1 MKLFLST
8 LASIASLSAYELIYI
23 SNSVD
28 LQSLEKL
35 SQKYKKDVLISDSR
49 AYLVPSECLLERYFG
64 GLSQNKV
71 ELPNSELYN
80 SSYTVN
86 EKIFDAKDA
95 QDIAQEIKKQKISNT
110 IEAKEA
116 KEFLE
121 ESSGHLYGGLSQGA
135 VNLEVQKNVVKDAP
149 KEGIAYKHP
158 ECRVLENGSGYEIQ
172 GAKNLKLYSNQK
184 IIELQERV
192 LFH

>member
-1 MKLFLST
+1 MKIFLST
-8 LASIASLSAYELIYI
+8 LASIASLNAYELIYI

-28 LQSLEKL
+28 LQSLEEL

-80 SSYTVN
+80 SSSVVN

-95 QDIAQEIKKQKISNT
+95 LEIAQEIKKQKISST

-135 VNLEVQKNVVKDAP
+135 VNLEAQKNIVKGTP
-149 KEGIAYKHP
+149 KESIAYKHP
-158 ECRVLENGSGYEIQ
+158 ECRVLEDGSGYEIE
-172 GAKNLKLYSNQK
+172 GAKNLKLYNNQK
-184 IIELQERV
+184 VIDIKESIP
-192 LFH
+192 FY

>member
-28 LQSLEKL
+28 LQSLEEL

-49 AYLVPSECLLERYFG
+49 AYLVPSECLFERYFG

-80 SSYTVN
+80 SSYAVN

-95 QDIAQEIKKQKISNT
+95 QEIAQEIKKQKISST

-116 KEFLE
+116 KEFLD
-121 ESSGHLYGGLSQGA
+121 ESSGRLYGGLSQG
-135 VNLEVQKNVVKDAP
+135 VLNLEAQINIVNDEPKDS
-149 KEGIAYKHP
+149 IAQRSL
-158 ECRVLENGSGYEIQ
+158 ECRVLDDGSGYEIK
-172 GAKNLKLYSNQK
+172 GAKNLQLYSNQK
-184 IIELQERV
+184 IIELKERV
-192 LFH
+192 FFK